1 MKYRY
6 LGRTGV
12 QASVLGLGT
21 ENFGP
26 RTSEAEAGELV
37 DRALAEGVNLI
48 DTANFYGTEDPNDYS
63 ERRGQSEVIVGRIL
77 KRNRKRRDVILSTKV
92 RGPMWLGPNGESASR
107 LHIVRAVEQS
117 LRRLQTDYIDLYQ
130 VHWPDDTVQIDET
143 LRALEDLVRAGK
155 VLYIGTSNLEAWRI
169 VEGIFTSERLGLN
182 RFVSE
187 QAIYNLAFRQS
198 ERELFPMALK
208 YDLGVL
214 IWSPLFA
221 GILTGKY
228 RKDKPLPSGTRLA
241 DDASERNWPRKTLGE
256 RAYKFLDQLDEY
268 IAARGC
274 TMTQFAMA
282 WVLSQPA
289 VTSALMGPRTLEQL
303 NEYLG
308 ALNVEITEEDV
319 RKMNLWVGKGGT
331 VVDKM

>member
-1 MKYRY
+1 M
-6 LGRTGV
+6 
-12 QASVLGLGT
+12 
-21 ENFGP
+21 
-26 RTSEAEAGELV
+26 
-37 DRALAEGVNLI
+37 
-48 DTANFYGTEDPNDYS
+48 
-63 ERRGQSEVIVGRIL
+63 
-77 KRNRKRRDVILSTKV
+77 
-92 RGPMWLGPNGESASR
+92 
-107 LHIVRAVEQS
+107 
-117 LRRLQTDYIDLYQ
+117 
-130 VHWPDDTVQIDET
+130 
-143 LRALEDLVRAGK
+143 RAGK
-155 VLYIGTSNLEAWRI
+155 VLYIGTSNFEAWRI